1 MTEGGLAS
9 AAQTLTG
16 GLVGYPPRR
25 RELGYRATM
34 ATNGSSLPPAE
45 EQLGASSRPS
55 PERDLRALY
64 HKHFGD
70 RRKERQLFSTGAFFV
85 TFAAVRG
92 ITHAIRAERGPFK
105 NITPGG
111 RHIHHMTF
119 GITGLLTVGYLWLLE
134 IGTNE
139 QRRASLVTSTVY
151 GSGAA
156 LTLDEFALWLNLED
170 DYWNKQGRESID
182 AVALFGSLLVLS
194 VLGKGFVAELLRP
207 ER

>member
-1 MTEGGLAS
+1 MT
-9 AAQTLTG
+9 
-16 GLVGYPPRR
+16 
-25 RELGYRATM
+25 
-34 ATNGSSLPPAE
+34 ATNGSSETPEEPPP
-45 EQLGASSRPS
+45 GSTPRPS
-55 PERDLRALY
+55 PERDLRSLY

-70 RRKERQLFSTGAFFV
+70 RRKERQLFSMGSFFV

-139 QRRASLVTSTVY
+139 RRGSSRVTSLVY

-182 AVALFGSLLVLS
+182 AVVLFGSLLVLS

-207 ER
+207 ERRYRADH

>member
-1 MTEGGLAS
+1 MDA
-9 AAQTLTG
+9 
-16 GLVGYPPRR
+16 
-25 RELGYRATM
+25 
-34 ATNGSSLPPAE
+34 NGSALAPT
-45 EQLGASSRPS
+45 EQPQLRSSRTVLG
-55 PERDLRALY
+55 RDVRAIY
-64 HKHFGD
+64 QKHFCD
-70 RRKERQLFSTGAFFV
+70 RRKERQLFSTGSFFL

-119 GITGLLTVGYLWLLE
+119 GITGLLSVGYLWLLE
-134 IGTNE
+134 IGINE
-139 QRRASLVTSTVY
+139 QRRASLLTSIAY

-182 AVALFGSLLVLS
+182 AVVLFGSLLSLS
-194 VLGKGFVAELLRP
+194 VLGRGFFAELLRP

>member
-1 MTEGGLAS
+1 MS
-9 AAQTLTG
+9 AARASGAAIVSGMLSAREVH
-16 GLVGYPPRR
+16 GLYC
-25 RELGYRATM
+25 E
-34 ATNGSSLPPAE
+34 
-45 EQLGASSRPS
+45 
-55 PERDLRALY
+55 
-64 HKHFGD
+64 HFED
-70 RRKERQLFSTGAFFV
+70 RRKERQLLSTGAFFV

-134 IGTNE
+134 IGIDEHRN
-139 QRRASLVTSTVY
+139 ASRLTSIAY

-156 LTLDEFALWLNLED
+156 LTLDEFALWLNLAD

-182 AVALFGSLLVLS
+182 AVVLFGSLLSLS
-194 VLGKGFVAELLRP
+194 VLGKNFFAELVHRS
-207 ER
+207 RAGRG